1 MVLAPEV
8 EAPGAALP
16 VAGQLEG
23 CEPAGSWKAHGTF
36 PHTGDCKALPDAVDV
51 AVKVV
56 RAAGGYRLVFDG
68 DGEVLAAIL
77 NLCHG
82 RLAPTPILAVCC

>member
-1 MVLAPEV
+1 MV
-8 EAPGAALP
+8 
-16 VAGQLEG
+16 GQLEG

-68 DGEVLAAIL
+68 DGEVVPDNVSAREGA
-77 NLCHG
+77 C
-82 RLAPTPILAVCC
+82 AVSFELHRRSRRGSWCCSST